1 MNLKIKNVKLTFRIS
16 LLVKNVDYY
25 NVKYILSCLENFI
38 NIISKISSFFS
49 EDVLSL
55 NAGNCLFSNYLNHR
69 LIFSVICTELLNN
82 VNDEEGRDEKSTII

>member
-1 MNLKIKNVKLTFRIS
+1 MNLKIKNVKLTIS

-82 VNDEEGRDEKSTII
+82 VNEEGRDERSTII

>member
-1 MNLKIKNVKLTFRIS
+1 MNLKIKNVKLTIS

-55 NAGNCLFSNYLNHR
+55 NAGNCLLFKLS
-69 LIFSVICTELLNN
+69 
-82 VNDEEGRDEKSTII
+82 

>member
-1 MNLKIKNVKLTFRIS
+1 MNLKIKNVKLTIS

-25 NVKYILSCLENFI
+25 NVKYILSCLKNFI

-69 LIFSVICTELLNN
+69 LIFSAICTELLNN
-82 VNDEEGRDEKSTII
+82 VNEEGRDERSTII